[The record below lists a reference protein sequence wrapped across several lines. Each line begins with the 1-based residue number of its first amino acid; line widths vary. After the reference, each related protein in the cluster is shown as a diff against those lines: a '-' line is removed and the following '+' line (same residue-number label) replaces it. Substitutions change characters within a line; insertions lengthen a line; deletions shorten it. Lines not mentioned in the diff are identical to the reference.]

1 MLEPMTCMTGRLFQI
16 LFLIVCII
24 GLPGTKGEASFDL
37 SATPHAIREPS
48 SVFIAGPG
56 TVVSVRFLDLP
67 FIKPRYSVEFKTEDG
82 ELIQV
87 WHCGKAISLVEG
99 MRGMLT
105 YSRHPDG
112 VINFRIIE
120 RNVAK

>member
-1 MLEPMTCMTGRLFQI
+1 MTGRLLQI
-16 LFLIVCII
+16 SFLIVFGM
-24 GLPGTKGEASFDL
+24 GLPMASGEASFDL
-37 SATPHAIREPS
+37 SVTPQPVREPT

-56 TVVSVRFLDLP
+56 TIVSVRFLDLP
-67 FIKPRYSVEFKTEDG
+67 FMKPRYSVEFKTEGG

-105 YSRHPDG
+105 YSRHPDE
-112 VINFRIIE
+112 VIDFRIVQ

>member
-1 MLEPMTCMTGRLFQI
+1 MTRRLLKI
-16 LFLIVCII
+16 SFLILCIM
-24 GLPGTKGEASFDL
+24 GLSVARGEATFNL
-37 SATPHAIREPS
+37 SVTPQPIRAPTT
-48 SVFIAGPG
+48 VFIAGPG

-67 FIKPRYSVEFKTEDG
+67 FMKPRYSVEFKTEGG

-87 WHCGKAISLVEG
+87 WHCGKAIALVEG

-112 VINFRIIE
+112 VIDFRIVE
-120 RNVAK
+120 RNLAK

>member
-1 MLEPMTCMTGRLFQI
+1 MTGRLLQI
-16 LFLIVCII
+16 SFLIVCIM
-24 GLPGTKGEASFDL
+24 GVPVARGEASFDL
-37 SATPHAIREPS
+37 SVIPQPVREPT

-67 FIKPRYSVEFKTEDG
+67 FMKPRYSVEFKTEDG

-87 WHCGKAISLVEG
+87 WHSGKAILLVEG

-112 VINFRIIE
+112 VIDFRVVE
-120 RNVAK
+120 RYVAN

>member
-1 MLEPMTCMTGRLFQI
+1 MTGRLLQI
-16 LFLIVCII
+16 SFLIVCII
-24 GLPGTKGEASFDL
+24 GLPVARGEASFDL
-37 SATPHAIREPS
+37 SPLTSQPIREPT

-67 FIKPRYSVEFKTEDG
+67 FMKPRYSVEFKTEDG

-99 MRGMLT
+99 MRGVLT

-112 VINFRIIE
+112 VIDFRIVE
-120 RNVAK
+120 RNAAK